1 MIDPTLKLWLVRH
14 GETTWNSERRAQGH
28 LDVPLSSLG
37 RDQATMLAHR
47 LRGTSFDAVYSSDL
61 SRALETARIVNSNLG
76 GRTQVLADARWREQ
90 MLGALQGLSTNEVA
104 AMLES
109 RGASRPVLV
118 TDRYPDAESRA
129 ELMERIKLGLQE
141 VLRRHP
147 GGRVIVFSHG
157 GSIRAATSV
166 LLGDFAQKLNFG
178 GLENTSITR
187 FRINSEQTTSP
198 RGIMLTYNDSA
209 HLEHNYSANFRAN
222 ADEA

>member
-1 MIDPTLKLWLVRH
+1 MIETSLKLWLVRH

-47 LRGTSFDAVYSSDL
+47 LRGMTFDAIYSSDL
-61 SRALETARIVNSNLG
+61 SRALETARIVAGNLG

-90 MLGALQGLSTNEVA
+90 MLGALQGLNTNEVA
-104 AMLES
+104 AMLEA
-109 RGASRPVLV
+109 RGASRPTTV

-129 ELMERIKLGLQE
+129 ELMERIKMGLQE
-141 VLRRHP
+141 LIRKHP
-147 GGRVIVFSHG
+147 DGRVIVFSHG

-166 LLGDFAQKLNFG
+166 LLGDSDQKLNFG

-187 FRINSEQTTSP
+187 FRISSNQDANLK
-198 RGIMLTYNDSA
+198 GAMLAFNDAA
-209 HLEHNYSANFRAN
+209 HLEHNYSATFRAN
-222 ADEA
+222 ADQA

>member
-1 MIDPTLKLWLVRH
+1 MIEPTLKLWLVRH

-47 LRGTSFDAVYSSDL
+47 LRGTSFDAIYSSDL

-90 MLGALQGLSTNEVA
+90 MLGALQGLNTNEVA
-104 AMLES
+104 AMLEA
-109 RGASRPVLV
+109 RGATRPVLV

-141 VLRRHP
+141 LIRRHP
-147 GGRVIVFSHG
+147 DGRVIVFSHG

-166 LLGDFAQKLNFG
+166 LLGDTEQKLNFG

-187 FRINSEQTTSP
+187 FRMPSNQDTNL
-198 RGIMLTYNDSA
+198 RGTMLAYNDSA
-209 HLEHNYSANFRAN
+209 HLEHNYSSGFRAN

>member
-1 MIDPTLKLWLVRH
+1 MIDSTLKLWLVRH

-47 LRGTSFDAVYSSDL
+47 LRGTSFDAIYSSDL
-61 SRALETARIVNSNLG
+61 SRALETARVVASNLG

-90 MLGALQGLSTNEVA
+90 MLGALQGLSTNEVT

-109 RGASRPVLV
+109 RGATRPILV
-118 TDRYPDAESRA
+118 TERYPDAESRA
-129 ELMERIKLGLQE
+129 ELMERIKMGLQE
-141 VLRRHP
+141 LIRRHP
-147 GGRVIVFSHG
+147 EGRVIVFSHG

-166 LLGDFAQKLNFG
+166 LLGDTEQKLNFG

-187 FRINSEQTTSP
+187 FRISSDQGTNL
-198 RGIMLTYNDSA
+198 RGAMLGYNDSA
-209 HLEHNYSANFRAN
+209 HLEHNYSSSFRADN
-222 ADEA
+222 NEA

>member
-1 MIDPTLKLWLVRH
+1 MVEPTLKLWLVRH
-14 GETTWNSERRAQGH
+14 GETTWNTERRAQGH

-47 LRGTSFDAVYSSDL
+47 LRGTSFDAIYSSDL

-76 GRTQVLADARWREQ
+76 GRSQVLADARWREQ

-104 AMLES
+104 AMLEA
-109 RGASRPVLV
+109 RGATRPVLV
-118 TDRYPDAESRA
+118 NERYPDAESRA

-141 VLRRHP
+141 LIRRHP
-147 GGRVIVFSHG
+147 DGRVIVFSHG

-166 LLGDFAQKLNFG
+166 LLGDTDQKLNFG

-187 FRINSEQTTSP
+187 FRMLSNQDTKL
-198 RGIMLTYNDSA
+198 RGTMLAYNDSA
-209 HLEHNYSANFRAN
+209 HLEHNYSSSFRAN

>member
-1 MIDPTLKLWLVRH
+1 MIDSTLKLWLVRH

-47 LRGTSFDAVYSSDL
+47 LRGTGFDAIYSSDL

-76 GRTQVLADARWREQ
+76 GRSQVLADARWREQ
-90 MLGALQGLSTNEVA
+90 MLGALQGLNTGEVA
-104 AMLES
+104 AMLEA
-109 RGASRPVLV
+109 RGATRPVLV

-129 ELMERIKLGLQE
+129 ELMERVKLGLQE
-141 VLRRHP
+141 VIRRHP
-147 GGRVIVFSHG
+147 GGRVIIFSHG

-166 LLGDFAQKLNFG
+166 LLGDLEQKLNFG

-187 FRINSEQTTSP
+187 FRISSEPSP
-198 RGIMLTYNDSA
+198 NPKGTMLAYNDSA
-209 HLEHNYSANFRAN
+209 HLEHNYSSSFRAN
-222 ADEA
+222 SDEA

>member
-1 MIDPTLKLWLVRH
+1 MVEPTLKLWLVRH
-14 GETTWNSERRAQGH
+14 GETTWNTERRAQGH

-47 LRGTSFDAVYSSDL
+47 LRGTSFDAIYSSDL

-76 GRTQVLADARWREQ
+76 GRSQVLADARWREQ

-104 AMLES
+104 AMLEA
-109 RGASRPVLV
+109 RGATRPVLV
-118 TDRYPDAESRA
+118 TERYPDAESRA
-129 ELMERIKLGLQE
+129 ELMERVKLGLQE
-141 VLRRHP
+141 LIRRHP
-147 GGRVIVFSHG
+147 DGRVIVFSHG

-166 LLGDFAQKLNFG
+166 LLGDTDQKLNFG

-187 FRINSEQTTSP
+187 FRMLSNQDTKL
-198 RGIMLTYNDSA
+198 RGTMLAYNDSA
-209 HLEHNYSANFRAN
+209 HLEHNYSSSFRAN